1 MPLNKKWVVWNLR
14 EAIEEIER
22 TIAELENEPD
32 YGEAALCV
40 RLREV
45 YNHLN
50 TGWNARD
57 VSEEAAQTASDD
69 DFDRWWR
76 MPDDIIY

>member
-1 MPLNKKWVVWNLR
+1 MALNKKWVLWNLR
-14 EAIEEIER
+14 EAVEEINR
-22 TIAELENEPD
+22 TIAELETEPD

-40 RLREV
+40 RLRET

-57 VSEEAAQTASDD
+57 VSDEAAQAASDD
-69 DFDRWWR
+69 DFDRWWQ